1 VARDAAGNRTTSAA
15 LSVTVAGD
23 TTPPTVSITAPT
35 TGISVSGAVTVT
47 ATAADNVGVAGVQFK
62 LDGANL
68 GAEVTTAPYTT
79 SWTTTATTNATHA
92 LTAVARDAAGNRT
105 TSTAVNVTV
114 ANGGGGSS
122 SLTTGLVGYWP
133 FDEGGGSTASDA
145 SGSGNTGTLV
155 SGPEWT
161 AGRRGSAL
169 ARSGVASY
177 ARVAAPPALT

>member
-1 VARDAAGNRTTSAA
+1 QRPSPRARRAASP
-15 LSVTVAGD
+15 AGS
-23 TTPPTVSITAPT
+23 PS
-35 TGISVSGAVTVT
+35 
-47 ATAADNVGVAGVQFK
+47 AADNVGVAGVQFQ
-62 LDGANL
+62 LDGVNL
-68 GAEVTTAPYTT
+68 GTEVTTAPYSV

-155 SGPEWT
+155 SGPVWT

-169 ARSGVASY
+169 VFDGVASY
-177 ARVAAPPALT
+177 VRVASTPALNSYPLTVAFWRKA